1 MTKIHFSVL
10 TLFPEL
16 IDNNVQSSITGR
28 ALRAG
33 LFSYESI
40 NIRDFADNKHG
51 KIDDTLYGGG
61 TGMLMQ
67 AEPVYAAWLAANKAA
82 TAREPKRSTRT
93 IYLSPKGRVMNQ
105 ELVNELAQEDE
116 LILLCGH
123 YEGIDDRVLLE
134 IGAEEVSLGDF
145 VITGGELAASIL
157 IDAVSRQIKDVLPN
171 DEAFTDESHF
181 DGRLENRQY
190 TKPEIWRERQ
200 VPPVLLSGH
209 HKKIDRWR
217 YLDSLVETYK
227 KRADLFNALDLSD
240 DEIKEMLDFIQ
251 SDYHL

>member
-1 MTKIHFSVL
+1 MTKLHFTVL

-28 ALRAG
+28 ALRSG

-40 NIRDFADNKHG
+40 NIRDFANNKYG

-67 AEPVYAAWLAANKAA
+67 PEPVYAAWSSAKEAANERQPNQPA
-82 TAREPKRSTRT
+82 RT

-105 ELVNELAQEDE
+105 GLINELAQEDE

-123 YEGIDDRVLLE
+123 YEGIDDRVLQE

-171 DEAFTDESHF
+171 EDAFTDESHY

-190 TKPEIWRERQ
+190 TKPELWRDRQ

-217 YLDSLVETYK
+217 YLDSLAETYK
-227 KRADLFNALDLSD
+227 KRADLFNELSLSD

-251 SDYHL
+251 ANYEL